1 MLQQALKKEL
11 SRVDK
16 GYVLLFLIPTL
27 VVFAYGKYRCDYI
40 TKHKDIL
47 EFSLFPNSNKYGID
61 GWSITH
67 FSLFLLVGYFYSKT
81 FILSMT
87 LGLLWELFET
97 YVGIYKP
104 KLIRGLG
111 FCQLSSNRYK
121 IWWYGKWSD
130 PVFNLLGFL
139 TGAYINKYLK

>member
-1 MLQQALKKEL
+1 MGTFLK
-11 SRVDK
+11 
-16 GYVLLFLIPTL
+16 
-27 VVFAYGKYRCDYI
+27 
-40 TKHKDIL
+40 H
-47 EFSLFPNSNKYGID
+47 
-61 GWSITH
+61 
-67 FSLFLLVGYFYSKT
+67 
-81 FILSMT
+81 M
-87 LGLLWELFET
+87 
-97 YVGIYKP
+97 GIYKP